1 MNRAWLSVTAVD
13 RCVGPG
19 RGGFGVRRL
28 HRHLDGGPEQG
39 AADLVITAQ
48 QPVGGGGGLAV
59 GYPEAGT
66 RLLLEDVEP
75 G

>member
-39 AADLVITAQ
+39 AADLVITASSQ
-48 QPVGGGGGLAV
+48 LEAAGPSQSA
-59 GYPEAGT
+59 YPEAGI